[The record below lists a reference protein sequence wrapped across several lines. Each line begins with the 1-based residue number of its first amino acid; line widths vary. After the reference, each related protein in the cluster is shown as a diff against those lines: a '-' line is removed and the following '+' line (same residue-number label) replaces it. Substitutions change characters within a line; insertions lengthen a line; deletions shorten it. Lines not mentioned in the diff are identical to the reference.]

1 MKNINNYI
9 LTAIVSLV
17 LVVATSFL
25 MTAADEPIRQAGYYL
40 PVVFGAVGT
49 WAAGKAGLLKLDY
62 EERTA
67 RSNAHAAACD
77 KSNHHLFS
85 LNMHPLLLL
94 LGNTFPWGKAASCI
108 SSSDGVQ
115 YIQRYSDKRT
125 KEDFYHDTGQCYG

>member
-9 LTAIVSLV
+9 LTSIVSLV

-67 RSNAHAAACD
+67 RSNAHAAA
-77 KSNHHLFS
+77 
-85 LNMHPLLLL
+85 
-94 LGNTFPWGKAASCI
+94 
-108 SSSDGVQ
+108 
-115 YIQRYSDKRT
+115 
-125 KEDFYHDTGQCYG
+125 